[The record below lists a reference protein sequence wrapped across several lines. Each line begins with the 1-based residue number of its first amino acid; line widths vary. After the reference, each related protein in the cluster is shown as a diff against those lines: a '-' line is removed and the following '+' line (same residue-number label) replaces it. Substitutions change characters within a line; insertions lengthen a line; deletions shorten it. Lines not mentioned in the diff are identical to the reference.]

1 MLHLA
6 CKQLYLSP
14 ILHKLPLTLPCILSQ
29 LFSEIQDPK
38 FIKTFDPDPA
48 IKIKKCLIPVFIEI
62 ICSVLYFILVKLS
75 VLFINS
81 GVK

>member
-1 MLHLA
+1 M
-6 CKQLYLSP
+6 
-14 ILHKLPLTLPCILSQ
+14 
-29 LFSEIQDPK
+29 QDPK

-48 IKIKKCLIPVFIEI
+48 IKIKKMFNPCVYRDYLF
-62 ICSVLYFILVKLS
+62 CSIFHPGKKLS